1 MQGNIEGSIS
11 EPPGFPDE
19 LRQAMTKS
27 QDGNGSVETAE
38 EAAQAEV
45 KDAEAVSKL
54 QDKLAAAQKLRVDSE
69 AAANMKRTT
78 IR

>member
-1 MQGNIEGSIS
+1 
-11 EPPGFPDE
+11 
-19 LRQAMTKS
+19 MTKS
-27 QDGNGSVETAE
+27 QDRHGSVDPAE
-38 EAAQAEV
+38 EAAQAEN

-69 AAANMKRTT
+69 ATANLKTTT

>member
-1 MQGNIEGSIS
+1 
-11 EPPGFPDE
+11 
-19 LRQAMTKS
+19 MTKS
-27 QDGNGSVETAE
+27 QDRHGSVETVE
-38 EAAQAEV
+38 EVAQAEV

-54 QDKLAAAQKLRVDSE
+54 QEKLAAAQKLRVDSE